1 MYIPNPAQSII
12 NGVKTLKN
20 RVRRYFRGKR
30 EYMLMTKTQSN
41 NLLKLFEVFNIDEPY
56 NGNHYRLTE
65 YNGNFNLI
73 NERFI
78 RIITSILSLC
88 GVMNNIQLRVQLP
101 DNERLPPY
109 YYVTSSFKNDFLKDK
124 RQRIVYLQLA
134 NGITIAKIN
143 VSFTGQIIIRLH
155 KTNIRDIVNTSPDFN
170 KDNFNN
176 AFTTLIYNVYTPSST
191 FKMNVVQFKF
201 FNLSFSTFKNAN
213 KEGSNTTV
221 RLTNK

>member
-1 MYIPNPAQSII
+1 
-12 NGVKTLKN
+12 
-20 RVRRYFRGKR
+20 
-30 EYMLMTKTQSN
+30 MTETQSKK
-41 NLLKLFEVFNIDEPY
+41 LLELFEVFNIDEPY
-56 NGNHYRLTE
+56 NGNPYRLTE

-88 GVMNNIQLRVQLP
+88 GVMNNIQLRVIPP
-101 DNERLPPY
+101 DNKRLPPY
-109 YYVTSSFKNDFLKDK
+109 YYVTSSFNNDFLKDK

-155 KTNIRDIVNTSPDFN
+155 KTNIRDIVNTTFPGFN

-176 AFTTLIYNVYTPSST
+176 AFDTLISDVSSYSST
-191 FKMNVVQFKF
+191 FKMKATQLGSVNFS
-201 FNLSFSTFKNAN
+201 LSTFKYAI

-221 RLTNK
+221 SLTNNTPVITSNYRRS